1 MEEVIDL
8 GNLSDL
14 DNGFSNKSSRSGGSG
29 TKSVNFGGGLELLM
43 NDKLNTG
50 NKSGVGGGG
59 GDNIDLDDLNDL
71 EDELNDL
78 SDAVGG
84 GGGGGGGGVKKIS
97 KNFKSDFFGSSSASA
112 NAGSSSG
119 GIKLNSYNDDDASDG
134 GYSEPKYNNVS
145 GSNVGASTANSD
157 NDNKTWDGFGKFS
170 NIPLNPDANVDAT
183 PQMSKEELLREKFK
197 MLQKLEELETKG
209 VRLSKKYSMES
220 SLLEMKGEY
229 ETHVEER
236 EKKNSVK
243 FQQKLLMTAITGLEF
258 LNNKFDPF
266 DLKLDGWSE
275 QINEN
280 VDDYEEIFGELHEK
294 YKSKAKMAP
303 ELKLLFQLG
312 GSAIMLHMTNTMFK
326 SAMPGM
332 DDIMRQ
338 NPELMKQ
345 FTQAAVNTMS
355 QSSPN
360 FGNFMGDMMGGMGG
374 GGGGGGGG
382 GMSAPPPM
390 SSNFNNQRP
399 PPAPVATKGPNSIP
413 PPRREGDIS
422 NRPDLNFGR
431 GGMNEGVNLTDNFVN
446 AFSNKSMRGPPPP
459 NPQNPRPEMRGPSDI
474 SNILSG
480 LKTKSINIPSGG
492 GSGGSGGNDPA
503 MLFGGG
509 SSSSANN
516 AEEKGSTISISELKD
531 LQNDNMPSRTKRKP
545 KSEKNTISLDI

>member
-1 MEEVIDL
+1 
-8 GNLSDL
+8 
-14 DNGFSNKSSRSGGSG
+14 
-29 TKSVNFGGGLELLM
+29 
-43 NDKLNTG
+43 
-50 NKSGVGGGG
+50 
-59 GDNIDLDDLNDL
+59 
-71 EDELNDL
+71 
-78 SDAVGG
+78 
-84 GGGGGGGGVKKIS
+84 
-97 KNFKSDFFGSSSASA
+97 
-112 NAGSSSG
+112 
-119 GIKLNSYNDDDASDG
+119 
-134 GYSEPKYNNVS
+134 
-145 GSNVGASTANSD
+145 
-157 NDNKTWDGFGKFS
+157 
-170 NIPLNPDANVDAT
+170 
-183 PQMSKEELLREKFK
+183 
-197 MLQKLEELETKG
+197 
-209 VRLSKKYSMES
+209 
-220 SLLEMKGEY
+220 
-229 ETHVEER
+229 
-236 EKKNSVK
+236 
-243 FQQKLLMTAITGLEF
+243 MTAITGLEF

-280 VDDYEEIFGELHEK
+280 IDDYDEIFGELHEK

-374 GGGGGGGG
+374 GMGGGG
-382 GMSAPPPM
+382 GMAAPPPM
-390 SSNFNNQRP
+390 SSNFNTQRP
-399 PPAPVATKGPNSIP
+399 PPPPVATKGPNSIP

-431 GGMNEGVNLTDNFVN
+431 GGMNDGVNLTDNFVN
-446 AFSNKSMRGPPPP
+446 AFTNKSMRGPPPP
-459 NPQNPRPEMRGPSDI
+459 NPQNPRPEMKGPSDI

-480 LKTKSINIPSGG
+480 LKTKSINIPTSGN
-492 GSGGSGGNDPA
+492 GNISDA
-503 MLFGGG
+503 
-509 SSSSANN
+509 

>member
-14 DNGFSNKSSRSGGSG
+14 DNSFSNKSSRGGG
-29 TKSVNFGGGLELLM
+29 GGGGAKSVNFGGGLELLM
-43 NDKLNTG
+43 NDKL
-50 NKSGVGGGG
+50 KSGGKSGGSG
-59 GDNIDLDDLNDL
+59 GDNIDLDDLNEL

-84 GGGGGGGGVKKIS
+84 GGGGSGVKKIS
-97 KNFKSDFFGSSSASA
+97 KNFKSDFFGSAGAS
-112 NAGSSSG
+112 SSSG
-119 GIKLNSYNDDDASDG
+119 GIKPSSYNDDDASDG
-134 GYSEPKYNNVS
+134 GYSEPRYNNIS
-145 GSNVGASTANSD
+145 GSNVGASTANTD

-170 NIPLNPDANVDAT
+170 NIPLNPDANVDTT

-209 VRLSKKYSMES
+209 VRLSKKYTMES

-229 ETHVEER
+229 ETHLEER

-280 VDDYEEIFGELHEK
+280 IDDYDEIFGELHEK

-374 GGGGGGGG
+374 GGGGG
-382 GMSAPPPM
+382 MAAPPPM

-399 PPAPVATKGPNSIP
+399 PPPPVATKGPNSIP

-446 AFSNKSMRGPPPP
+446 AFTNKSMRGPPPP

-480 LKTKSINIPSGG
+480 LKTKSINIPG
-492 GSGGSGGNDPA
+492 PA
-503 MLFGGG
+503 NEMSFGGG
-509 SSSSANN
+509 AAAGGGGGGGNN

>member
-1 MEEVIDL
+1 MEEIIDL

-14 DNGFSNKSSRSGGSG
+14 DNSFSNKSSRGGSG
-29 TKSVNFGGGLELLM
+29 GGGGSGAKSVNFGGGLELLM
-43 NDKLNTG
+43 NDKLKSG
-50 NKSGVGGGG
+50 NKGGGGGG
-59 GDNIDLDDLNDL
+59 GDNIDLDDLNEL

-84 GGGGGGGGVKKIS
+84 GGIKKIS

-112 NAGSSSG
+112 NAGSGSGSGSGG
-119 GIKLNSYNDDDASDG
+119 GIKLSNYDDDASDG
-134 GYSEPKYNNVS
+134 GYSEPRYNNIS
-145 GSNVGASTANSD
+145 GSNVGASTANTD

-236 EKKNSVK
+236 EKKNSIK
-243 FQQKLLMTAITGLEF
+243 FQQKLLMTAITGIEF

-280 VDDYEEIFGELHEK
+280 VDDYDEIFGELHEK

-360 FGNFMGDMMGGMGG
+360 FGNFMGDMMGG
-374 GGGGGGGG
+374 GGGGGG
-382 GMSAPPPM
+382 GMAAPPPM

-399 PPAPVATKGPNSIP
+399 PPAPVATKGPNSVP

-446 AFSNKSMRGPPPP
+446 AFSNKSMRGAPPP
-459 NPQNPRPEMRGPSDI
+459 NPQNPRPEMKGPSDI

-480 LKTKSINIPSGG
+480 LKTKSINIP
-492 GSGGSGGNDPA
+492 GSGSGSGGND
-503 MLFGGG
+503 MTMFGGG
-509 SSSSANN
+509 GGGSTNN